1 MQGGFSQRC
10 DGNQQSCS
18 LVKKPL
24 MEIGNFMSS
33 SNLIESDFEFLTLRA
48 SGPGGQRVNKVET
61 AVQIR
66 FRISESSLTES
77 DKEKLLEYKDRRISK
92 DGIILIKAQRFR
104 SQERN
109 KEDAILRL
117 SSLIQR
123 VTKTNKKRIATRPSK
138 ASKRK
143 RIENKKR
150 DGTKKNL
157 RRNPTFND

>member
-1 MQGGFSQRC
+1 
-10 DGNQQSCS
+10 
-18 LVKKPL
+18 
-24 MEIGNFMSS
+24 MSF
-33 SNLIESDFEFLTLRA
+33 SNLIDSDFEFLTLRA

-66 FRISESSLTES
+66 FRIKKSSLTES
-77 DKEKLLEYKDRRISK
+77 DKEKLLGYKDRRISK

-123 VTKTNKKRIATRPSK
+123 VTKTDKKRITTRPSR

-157 RRNPTFND
+157 RKSPTFND

>member
-1 MQGGFSQRC
+1 MPC
-10 DGNQQSCS
+10 
-18 LVKKPL
+18 
-24 MEIGNFMSS
+24 
-33 SNLIESDFEFLTLRA
+33 SNLIDSDFEFLTLRA

-66 FRISESSLTES
+66 FGIKASSLKDS
-77 DKEKLLEYKDRRISK
+77 DKAKLLEYKDRRISK
-92 DGIILIKAQRFR
+92 EGVILIKAQRFR

-117 SSLIQR
+117 CALIQKVIKINKNR
-123 VTKTNKKRIATRPSK
+123 ITTKPSK

-150 DGTKKNL
+150 EGTKKTL
-157 RRNPTFND
+157 RKAPTFND

>member
-1 MQGGFSQRC
+1 
-10 DGNQQSCS
+10 
-18 LVKKPL
+18 
-24 MEIGNFMSS
+24 MSF
-33 SNLIESDFEFLTLRA
+33 SNLIDSDFEFLTLRA

-66 FRISESSLTES
+66 FRIRDSSLTES
-77 DKEKLLEYKDRRISK
+77 DKEKLLGYKDRRISK

-109 KEDAILRL
+109 KDDAILRL
-117 SSLIQR
+117 SSLIQK
-123 VTKTNKKRIATRPSK
+123 VTKTDKKRITTRPSR

-157 RRNPTFND
+157 RKNPTFND

>member
-1 MQGGFSQRC
+1 
-10 DGNQQSCS
+10 
-18 LVKKPL
+18 
-24 MEIGNFMSS
+24 MSF
-33 SNLIESDFEFLTLRA
+33 SNLIDSDFEFLTLRA

-66 FRISESSLTES
+66 FRIRDSSLTES
-77 DKEKLLEYKDRRISK
+77 DKEKLLEYQDRRISK

-123 VTKTNKKRIATRPSK
+123 VTKTNKKRITTRPSK

-157 RRNPTFND
+157 RKNPTFND

>member
-1 MQGGFSQRC
+1 MPF
-10 DGNQQSCS
+10 
-18 LVKKPL
+18 
-24 MEIGNFMSS
+24 
-33 SNLIESDFEFLTLRA
+33 SNLIDSDFEFLTLRA

-157 RRNPTFND
+157 RRNPAFND

>member
-1 MQGGFSQRC
+1 
-10 DGNQQSCS
+10 
-18 LVKKPL
+18 
-24 MEIGNFMSS
+24 MSF
-33 SNLIESDFEFLTLRA
+33 SNLIDSDFEFLTLRA

-66 FRISESSLTES
+66 FRIRESSLTES
-77 DKEKLLEYKDRRISK
+77 DKEKLRGYKDRRISK

-123 VTKTNKKRIATRPSK
+123 VTKTDKKRITTRPSR

-157 RRNPTFND
+157 RKSPTFND